1 MGVNSARKRPKS
13 PMDVMEGMTP
23 KAILR
28 PLMRLSVQSFKT
40 GGWAAAVS
48 RPSFQARSRRLPS
61 SLGTVAFSLV
71 KYVSGMA
78 ERGQMRA
85 TTRRKVMD
93 TVEKPVAMMGRHGLN
108 HTITRSRNRQ
118 WSKFAPSA
126 AVLDHHVMFLASA
139 HKETSLRSSSTTKKT
154 CLLQR
159 SIKWLLGPR
168 LGKTDRC
175 CASSSKGKDRTK
187 DVPATAIV
195 LSTFQKD
202 PLLTK
207 LEYKIR
213 AQNRTYLYVWF
224 WTFLMFFCLAIYF
237 LIFFSSNCFL

>member
-1 MGVNSARKRPKS
+1 MCPSDRALNYICPQTCFFAFC
-13 PMDVMEGMTP
+13 DCI
-23 KAILR
+23 KAASE
-28 PLMRLSVQSFKT
+28 P
-40 GGWAAAVS
+40 
-48 RPSFQARSRRLPS
+48 
-61 SLGTVAFSLV
+61 
-71 KYVSGMA
+71 
-78 ERGQMRA
+78 GQ
-85 TTRRKVMD
+85 
-93 TVEKPVAMMGRHGLN
+93 
-108 HTITRSRNRQ
+108 IC
-118 WSKFAPSA
+118 F
-126 AVLDHHVMFLASA
+126 ASA
-139 HKETSLRSSSTTKKT
+139 QDETSLRALSTTKRT

-213 AQNRTYLYVWF
+213 AQHRTYLYVWF
-224 WTFLMFFCLAIYF
+224 WTFLMFFCLAIFF

>member
-1 MGVNSARKRPKS
+1 MVL
-13 PMDVMEGMTP
+13 T
-23 KAILR
+23 
-28 PLMRLSVQSFKT
+28 
-40 GGWAAAVS
+40 
-48 RPSFQARSRRLPS
+48 
-61 SLGTVAFSLV
+61 TV
-71 KYVSGMA
+71 
-78 ERGQMRA
+78 R
-85 TTRRKVMD
+85 
-93 TVEKPVAMMGRHGLN
+93 
-108 HTITRSRNRQ
+108 
-118 WSKFAPSA
+118 
-126 AVLDHHVMFLASA
+126 
-139 HKETSLRSSSTTKKT
+139 KETSLRSSSTTKKT

-213 AQNRTYLYVWF
+213 AQNRTYVYVRF
-224 WTFLMFFCLAIYF
+224 WASLMFFCLPIFCVPIVCLYVF
-237 LIFFSSNCFL
+237 LFVFSPWRRRKPFRLAKAGDQKPLDSAKQKASPFGGG

>member
-1 MGVNSARKRPKS
+1 MLSCRLFYPEPIGDDARTQTAPCGGTGPNLIRPQTCFSDFRYCSKSVFRNSGRICLSIAR
-13 PMDVMEGMTP
+13 E
-23 KAILR
+23 
-28 PLMRLSVQSFKT
+28 
-40 GGWAAAVS
+40 
-48 RPSFQARSRRLPS
+48 
-61 SLGTVAFSLV
+61 
-71 KYVSGMA
+71 
-78 ERGQMRA
+78 
-85 TTRRKVMD
+85 
-93 TVEKPVAMMGRHGLN
+93 
-108 HTITRSRNRQ
+108 
-118 WSKFAPSA
+118 
-126 AVLDHHVMFLASA
+126 
-139 HKETSLRSSSTTKKT
+139 ETSLRSSSTTKKT

-224 WTFLMFFCLAIYF
+224 WTFLMFFCLAIFF